1 MNKHQ
6 QYCNYW
12 ALDMGRRNSISPTT
26 PSLFRWLLLIMK
38 LLKIIKLILTFYR
51 SFFVATTSITICCI
65 WIFQKNGISSYFAL
79 FWFKI
84 ATLGL
89 IYFFIKTYKSK
100 EIYYYQNLGVSKIL
114 LWTSTL
120 TLDFTLFIISII
132 TTYKINAT

>member
-1 MNKHQ
+1 
-6 QYCNYW
+6 
-12 ALDMGRRNSISPTT
+12 
-26 PSLFRWLLLIMK
+26 MK

-120 TLDFTLFIISII
+120 TLDFTLFILSII